1 VVDIGGGGIGGE
13 RESEE
18 DEMGGWV
25 GKIKG
30 EEDDEWDLCGGSW
43 FEE

>member
-1 VVDIGGGGIGGE
+1 MGGEIGGE

-18 DEMGGWV
+18 DEMGGWED
-25 GKIKG
+25 KR

-43 FEE
+43 YEGRI